1 MATSLRGGGHRRLPP
16 WLHKRIPSS
25 GDIEATRKLL
35 KGLHLNTVCQSA
47 LCPNQGECFARRTAT
62 FMILGNTCTR
72 NCRFCAVEHGRPQA
86 VEQDEPERVAEAA
99 RRLGLKHVVVTSVT
113 RDDLPDGG
121 AGHFAATIGALR
133 AALPEA
139 YIEVLTPDFRGDE
152 KALAIVA
159 RAKPD
164 IFNHNVETVPR
175 LYEKVRPQADY
186 RRSLQVLKKIKELD
200 PAIYTKSGLMV
211 GLGETTAEV
220 LQVMA
225 DLRSVDCDILTI
237 GQYLRPSAGHL
248 EIKEFVTPDTFAW
261 YAEKGREMGFLYVAS
276 APFVRSSYHAAEFS
290 EKVAGEKQE
299 SVSEA
304 RV

>member
-1 MATSLRGGGHRRLPP
+1 
-16 WLHKRIPSS
+16 
-25 GDIEATRKLL
+25 
-35 KGLHLNTVCQSA
+35 
-47 LCPNQGECFARRTAT
+47 
-62 FMILGNTCTR
+62 
-72 NCRFCAVEHGRPQA
+72 
-86 VEQDEPERVAEAA
+86 
-99 RRLGLKHVVVTSVT
+99 
-113 RDDLPDGG
+113 
-121 AGHFAATIGALR
+121 
-133 AALPEA
+133 
-139 YIEVLTPDFRGDE
+139 
-152 KALAIVA
+152 
-159 RAKPD
+159 
-164 IFNHNVETVPR
+164 VETVPR